1 VNAIPGIAT
10 RPAPPAP
17 GAPLLGRLAAA
28 LPAGSLR
35 RRLAAGAGWS
45 ILGSGLAQGLALVAA
60 TLAARA
66 LGAADYGSLVVALAT
81 CTLLAEVGGAGI
93 GVAATRHVAELR
105 LHAPDRAARLAAGAV
120 RLAAAAGGVL
130 ALLQLLLAPWLAETV
145 LSAPALAPLLR
156 VAAPLTLAA
165 AVGAAQAGV
174 LAGLEDFRGV
184 ALASG
189 ARGAVTLALV
199 VPGALLGG
207 APGALLGYGVAAGA
221 GALVQARAIR
231 RQAGPGTPRADDLRE
246 LLRTGI
252 PAATSSLVLTL
263 ATWASTALLARE
275 SLSEAGV
282 LGVARQWQAVV
293 LFLSGAVSGLGLPLV
308 ASALP
313 ARDPAALRRAL
324 GASFAA
330 STGLALLAA
339 APVAL
344 LSPLLLSWSGPAFA
358 GRSAVVVL
366 TCGAAVLL
374 SANVA
379 VGQAIWALG
388 AHRAGVLLALLRG
401 VLLVGLSAWLAPR
414 GAVGIATAMLAS
426 AALLTAVQA
435 PFLGWLLSRTATAW
449 RTP

>member
-1 VNAIPGIAT
+1 VNAIPGIAA
-10 RPAPPAP
+10 RPPSPAS
-17 GAPLLGRLAAA
+17 GAPLAARLAAV
-28 LPAGSLR
+28 LPPGSLW
-35 RRLAAGAGWS
+35 RRLATGAGWS
-45 ILGSGLAQGLALVAA
+45 ILGSGLAQGLALGAA

-81 CTLLAEVGGAGI
+81 CTLLAEVAGAGI
-93 GVAATRHVAELR
+93 GVAATRHVAEQR
-105 LHAPDRAARLAAGAV
+105 LPAPDRAGRLASGAV
-120 RLAAAAGGVL
+120 RLAAAAGALL
-130 ALLQLLLAPWLAETV
+130 ALLQLLSAPWLAGTV
-145 LSAPALAPLLR
+145 LASPSLAPLLR

-174 LAGLEDFRGV
+174 LSGLEDFRG
-184 ALASG
+184 LAFAAA
-189 ARGAVTLALV
+189 ARGAATLALV
-199 VPGALLGG
+199 IPGALLGG
-207 APGALLGYGVAAGA
+207 APGALLGYVGAAAA

-231 RQAGPGTPRADDLRE
+231 RRAGPGAPRADDVRE

-252 PAATSSLVLTL
+252 PAAASSLVLTL
-263 ATWASTALLARE
+263 ATWGSTALLARE
-275 SLSEAGV
+275 SLAEAGV
-282 LGVARQWQAVV
+282 LGVARQWQAAV

-339 APVAL
+339 VPVAL

-358 GRSAVVVL
+358 GRSLVVVL
-366 TCGAAVLL
+366 ACGAAVLL
-374 SANVA
+374 AANVA

-401 VLLVGLSAWLAPR
+401 ALLVGLSAWLASR
-414 GAVGIATAMLAS
+414 GAEGIALAGLGS

-435 PFLGWLLSRTATAW
+435 PFLGWLLSRTAAAW
-449 RTP
+449 RNP

>member
-1 VNAIPGIAT
+1 MRI
-10 RPAPPAP
+10 
-17 GAPLLGRLAAA
+17 
-28 LPAGSLR
+28 
-35 RRLAAGAGWS
+35 
-45 ILGSGLAQGLALVAA
+45 
-60 TLAARA
+60 
-66 LGAADYGSLVVALAT
+66 
-81 CTLLAEVGGAGI
+81 
-93 GVAATRHVAELR
+93 
-105 LHAPDRAARLAAGAV
+105 
-120 RLAAAAGGVL
+120 AAAAGALL
-130 ALLQLLLAPWLAETV
+130 ALLQLLLAPWLAGTV
-145 LSAPALAPLLR
+145 LSSPSLAPLLR

-165 AVGAAQAGV
+165 AVAAAQAGV

-184 ALASG
+184 ALAAG

-199 VPGALLGG
+199 IPGALLGG
-207 APGALLGYGVAAGA
+207 APGALLGYVAAAAA
-221 GALVQARAIR
+221 GALVQAGAIR
-231 RQAGPGTPRADDLRE
+231 RRAGRGAPRADDLRE

-252 PAATSSLVLTL
+252 PAAASSLILTL
-263 ATWASTALLARE
+263 ATWGSTALLARA

-293 LFLSGAVSGLGLPLV
+293 LFLSGAVSALGLPLV

-339 APVAL
+339 VPVAL
-344 LSPLLLSWSGPAFA
+344 LSPVLLSWSGPAFA
-358 GRSAVVVL
+358 GRSTVVVL
-366 TCGAAVLL
+366 TCAAAVLL

-401 VLLVGLSAWLAPR
+401 GLLVGLSAWLAPR
-414 GAVGIATAMLAS
+414 GAVGIALAGLGS

-435 PFLGWLLSRTATAW
+435 PFLGWLLSRTAAAW
-449 RTP
+449 RNP